1 MSDELLD
8 DFITRGLSDIDAT
21 KDQLLSA
28 VQAGADQADIR
39 RLERAVWQL
48 FDRASA
54 LRALLKANN
63 DLRARLAQLESVLAE
78 AREAELTFTHE
89 QISERDQVIADEAWN
104 AALEAAISEA
114 KRMRFG
120 WLNRAQALHKA
131 GQSSTV
137 PSISEDTAAQIIDVM
152 LALRRGAS

>member
-78 AREAELTFTHE
+78 AKRECIMTPFC
-89 QISERDQVIADEAWN
+89 
-104 AALEAAISEA
+104 AAKIVA
-114 KRMRFG
+114 
-120 WLNRAQALHKA
+120 
-131 GQSSTV
+131 T
-137 PSISEDTAAQIIDVM
+137 DAAQEN
-152 LALRRGAS
+152 GK